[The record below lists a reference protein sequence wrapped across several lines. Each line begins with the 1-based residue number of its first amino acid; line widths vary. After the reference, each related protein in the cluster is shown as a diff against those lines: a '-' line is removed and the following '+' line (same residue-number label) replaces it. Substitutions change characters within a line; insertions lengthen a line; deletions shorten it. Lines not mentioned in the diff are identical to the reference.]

1 MSRHDADLVVLGAG
15 PVGLA
20 VAVEAATAGLSVVV
34 ADPRSGPTDKA
45 CGEGLMPGARRALAR
60 LGVEPAP
67 GADAMAFRGIRYLSP
82 GHVVSADFRAGP
94 GLGVRRTALSQAL
107 GARAA
112 AVGVRRV
119 AVRAGPPRQ
128 DRDGVDV
135 AGLRAR
141 WCVAADGLHSPT
153 RRALGLDA
161 PRPAAGAARDPR
173 ARFGLRRHYL
183 TAPWSEHVDVLWARD
198 AEAYVTPVAPDV
210 VGVAVLTCRPGDL
223 DRQLAAFPGL
233 QARLA
238 GVPHA
243 SATRGAGPL
252 RQRAVRVRA
261 GRVLLAGD
269 AAGYVDALTG
279 EGITVG
285 LATARL
291 AVACVLAD
299 DARDYDRRW
308 RAVSRDYRVLTE
320 GLLLASSSP
329 VLRRALV
336 PAAER
341 LPWAFR
347 AAVDRLAA
355 VHP

>member
-1 MSRHDADLVVLGAG
+1 MNRHDVDLVVLGAG

-20 VAVEAATAGLSVVV
+20 VAVDAAVAGLSVVV

-45 CGEGLMPGARRALAR
+45 CGEGLMPGARRSLER
-60 LGVEPAP
+60 LGVELAP
-67 GADAMAFRGIRYLSP
+67 GVDAMAFRGIRYLSP
-82 GHVVSADFRAGP
+82 GHCVTADFTVGP
-94 GLGVRRTALSQAL
+94 GLGVRRTTLSQAL
-107 GARAA
+107 ATRAE

-119 AVRAGPPRQ
+119 QVRAGVPRQ
-128 DRDGVDV
+128 DEEGVDV
-135 AGLRAR
+135 AGVRAR

-161 PRPAAGAARDPR
+161 PRRASAR
-173 ARFGLRRHYL
+173 ARFGLRRHYR

-210 VGVAVLTCRPGDL
+210 VGVAVLTSRPGGL
-223 DRQLAAFPGL
+223 DEHLEAFPGL
-233 QARLA
+233 LARLA
-238 GVPHA
+238 GVEYA
-243 SATRGAGPL
+243 SGTRGAGPL
-252 RQRAVRVRA
+252 RQTAGRARV

-279 EGITVG
+279 EGIAVG
-285 LATARL
+285 LATARE

-299 DARDYDRRW
+299 DASGYDGRW
-308 RAVSRDYRVLTE
+308 RAVSRDYRLLTK
-320 GLLLASSSP
+320 GLLRASSNP
-329 VLRRALV
+329 LLRRAVV

-347 AAVDRLAA
+347 AVVDRLAA
-355 VHP
+355 